1 MCNQNKNPTQ
11 PTETTRKNNNTTT
24 IEEYRFLDYRL
35 NQLETKLERGLD
47 NIEQDQ
53 RRYNIEV
60 MKTLQTLQEGQNR
73 TTENMAKV
81 RQHIDDMEEKLKC
94 IDKLKDVAS
103 KNTARITAVNHRVDV
118 VQKILFAVATAAISA
133 LFTALISIAQ
143 MFLLH

>member
-1 MCNQNKNPTQ
+1 MCNQNKTTLQTQ
-11 PTETTRKNNNTTT
+11 QETMKNNNNTGD
-24 IEEYRFLDYRL
+24 YRFLDYRL
-35 NQLETKLERGLD
+35 NQLELKLERGLEQ
-47 NIEQDQ
+47 IETEQ

-94 IDKLKDVAS
+94 IDKLKEVAS

-143 MFLLH
+143 MFLLY

>member
-1 MCNQNKNPTQ
+1 MCNQNKKPTQ
-11 PTETTRKNNNTTT
+11 QETTRENNNNTGD
-24 IEEYRFLDYRL
+24 YRFLDYRL
-35 NQLETKLERGLD
+35 NQLELKLERGLEQ
-47 NIEQDQ
+47 IETEQ

-60 MKTLQTLQEGQNR
+60 MKTLQTLQEGQHK

-81 RQHIDDMEEKLKC
+81 QQHIQDMEEKLKC

-118 VQKILFAVATAAISA
+118 VQRILFAVATAAISA

>member
-1 MCNQNKNPTQ
+1 
-11 PTETTRKNNNTTT
+11 
-24 IEEYRFLDYRL
+24 
-35 NQLETKLERGLD
+35 
-47 NIEQDQ
+47 
-53 RRYNIEV
+53 
-60 MKTLQTLQEGQNR
+60 MKTLQTLQEGQHK
-73 TTENMAKV
+73 TTENMAQLQ
-81 RQHIDDMEEKLKC
+81 QHIQDMEEKLKC

>member
-1 MCNQNKNPTQ
+1 M
-11 PTETTRKNNNTTT
+11 KNNNNTGD
-24 IEEYRFLDYRL
+24 YRFLDYRL
-35 NQLETKLERGLD
+35 NQLELKLERGLEQ
-47 NIEQDQ
+47 IETEQ

-103 KNTARITAVNHRVDV
+103 KNTARVTAVNHRVDV
-118 VQKILFAVATAAISA
+118 VQKILFAVGGAAISA
-133 LFTALISIAQ
+133 FFTALVSII
-143 MFLLH
+143 LLIMQLHLLG

>member
-1 MCNQNKNPTQ
+1 MCNQNKKPAQPTQ
-11 PTETTRKNNNTTT
+11 QETTRENNNHTGD
-24 IEEYRFLDYRL
+24 YRFLDYRL
-35 NQLETKLERGLD
+35 NQLELKLERGLEQ
-47 NIEQDQ
+47 IETEQ

-60 MKTLQTLQEGQNR
+60 MKTLQTLQEGQHK

-81 RQHIDDMEEKLKC
+81 QQHIGDMEEKLKC

>member
-1 MCNQNKNPTQ
+1 
-11 PTETTRKNNNTTT
+11 
-24 IEEYRFLDYRL
+24 
-35 NQLETKLERGLD
+35 
-47 NIEQDQ
+47 
-53 RRYNIEV
+53 

>member
-1 MCNQNKNPTQ
+1 MCNQNKKPTQ
-11 PTETTRKNNNTTT
+11 PTQQETMKNNNNTGD
-24 IEEYRFLDYRL
+24 YRFLDYRL
-35 NQLETKLERGLD
+35 NQLELKLERGLEQ
-47 NIEQDQ
+47 IETEQ

-73 TTENMAKV
+73 TTENMAKI

-133 LFTALISIAQ
+133 LFTALIGIAQ

>member
-1 MCNQNKNPTQ
+1 
-11 PTETTRKNNNTTT
+11 
-24 IEEYRFLDYRL
+24 
-35 NQLETKLERGLD
+35 
-47 NIEQDQ
+47 
-53 RRYNIEV
+53 
-60 MKTLQTLQEGQNR
+60 MKTLQTLQEGQHK

-81 RQHIDDMEEKLKC
+81 QQHIGDMEEKLKC

-133 LFTALISIAQ
+133 LFTALIGIAQ

>member
-1 MCNQNKNPTQ
+1 MCNQNKKPTQ
-11 PTETTRKNNNTTT
+11 PTQQETMKNNNNTDD
-24 IEEYRFLDYRL
+24 YRFLDYRL
-35 NQLETKLERGLD
+35 NQLELKLERGLEQ
-47 NIEQDQ
+47 IETEQ

-60 MKTLQTLQEGQNR
+60 MKTLQTLQEGQHK

-81 RQHIDDMEEKLKC
+81 QQHIDGIEEKLKC